1 MQWQSGLWRFAQLLQ
16 FTRRLKQLI
25 QRASRDVENTTA
37 TMVQAA
43 NSIVTTNAIKN
54 VP

>member
-1 MQWQSGLWRFAQLLQ
+1 MAIGALAFCAIAQ
-16 FTRRLKQLI
+16 FTRRLKRFI

-37 TMVQAA
+37 TMVRAA